1 MGGKIPDI
9 NESRTYCRACE
20 SMSTMPRWALLEMID
35 NTERRLAVEKAR
47 REPTCPG
54 LFKEDVR

>member
-35 NTERRLAVEKAR
+35 NTERRLAVEKASAR
-47 REPTCPG
+47 ADLPG
-54 LFKEDVR
+54 AF